1 MALPV
6 IPGVL
11 RVSATG
17 LCAGGGH
24 WSNTWH
30 ARNDSLLGWTES
42 GVQAFHDIFKQL
54 YIGPALGGGFS
65 ILQQCNTGTTLIQ
78 IAYTP
83 LDGTSN
89 AYVHATT
96 SAGTESVA
104 SLPAEVSFVITIRTA
119 LRGRQNRGRIYCP
132 PFSTSHT
139 ASDGHLVASTAT
151 VVLAHLNAVEAAL
164 ETGGAHLGVG
174 SYGPYIGS
182 GSPHFTPVQRFSM
195 DNVADVQ
202 RHRKA

>member
-1 MALPV
+1 MPLPV

-30 ARNDSLLGWTES
+30 ARNDSLLGWSEA

-54 YIGPALGGGFS
+54 YIGPALGGGFT
-65 ILQQCNTGTTLIQ
+65 ILQQCNTATTLIQ

-89 AYVHATT
+89 AYVHATPY
-96 SAGTESVA
+96 AGSESSA

-119 LRGRQNRGRIYCP
+119 LRGRQNRGRIYLP
-132 PFSTSHT
+132 PFSVAHT
-139 ASDGHLVASTAT
+139 IANGHLDPGTGT
-151 VVLAHLNAVEAAL
+151 TVLAHLNAVETAL

-174 SYGPYIGS
+174 SYGPYLGS

-195 DNVADVQ
+195 DGVADVQ